1 MRKAIAR
8 LLAVLLAVAVTP
20 VARAEELGFL
30 QTDPVPADGTLR
42 VWLQSLGSDLQA
54 LGMTLDGAYAVDG
67 DRGFQFEPGT
77 EIALG
82 LEDGSIVL
90 QVGGAAIDMGG
101 GFTLT
106 RHLSPDG
113 TAGGVYIHES
123 EKDTLYCGD
132 LTFSASG
139 GRLRVILTIQIEDYL
154 YGVVPYEMSD
164 TFPLE
169 ALKAQAVAARTYAM
183 QRKARNADQDYDV
196 TDTADDQVFKG
207 LDARYTLPI
216 QAVDETRGMVGMYN
230 GEYAECFYCASN
242 GGQTAL
248 ATDVWGEGDFGYLQM
263 RDDPY
268 DLENPESIVR
278 TALVPRSA
286 AEMDL
291 ELYGLLLEALAQSLQ
306 ASGELASGEAVGFSQ
321 VLAVEAAEPIYGGES
336 RQYGTLR
343 FTLQATVRRL
353 VQEEGSDTQDLG
365 EVETLPEPV
374 TVSLPFYEQLRDVL
388 GVRIG
393 SGRYELVEVAE
404 AEDGFTVTTRRYGH
418 GVGMSQR
425 GAQWM
430 AAQYGMTY
438 TDILHFYYPGLTL
451 VRKTWTEPALTYA
464 DALPESLG
472 YAAPRPT
479 PAPTPAPLPVLAA
492 GERYATVQVEG
503 VDSTLNVRGGPSL
516 EADVLGTLRN
526 GQRMIIIEVLED
538 GAWARMKTAE
548 IEGYVFMDF
557 VALEE

>member
-353 VQEEGSDTQDLG
+353 VQEEGSDIQDLG

-404 AEDGFTVTTRRYGH
+404 AEDGFTVTTRRYVH

>member
-77 EIALG
+77 EIVLG

-353 VQEEGSDTQDLG
+353 VQEEGSDIQDLG

>member
-1 MRKAIAR
+1 MRKVIAR

-353 VQEEGSDTQDLG
+353 VQEEGSDIQDLG

-516 EADVLGTLRN
+516 EAEVLGTLRN

-548 IEGYVFMDF
+548 IEGYVSMDF

>member
-8 LLAVLLAVAVTP
+8 LLSVLLAVAVTP

-353 VQEEGSDTQDLG
+353 VQEEGSDIQDLG

>member
-1 MRKAIAR
+1 MRKVIAR
-8 LLAVLLAVAVTP
+8 LLAVAVTP

-353 VQEEGSDTQDLG
+353 VQEEGSDIQDLG

>member
-82 LEDGSIVL
+82 LEDCSIVL

-353 VQEEGSDTQDLG
+353 VQEEGSDIQDLG

>member
-1 MRKAIAR
+1 MRKVIAR

-353 VQEEGSDTQDLG
+353 VQEEGSDIQDLG

>member
-353 VQEEGSDTQDLG
+353 VQEEGSDIQDLG

-374 TVSLPFYEQLRDVL
+374 TVSLPF
-388 GVRIG
+388 
-393 SGRYELVEVAE
+393 
-404 AEDGFTVTTRRYGH
+404 
-418 GVGMSQR
+418 
-425 GAQWM
+425 
-430 AAQYGMTY
+430 
-438 TDILHFYYPGLTL
+438 
-451 VRKTWTEPALTYA
+451 
-464 DALPESLG
+464 
-472 YAAPRPT
+472 
-479 PAPTPAPLPVLAA
+479 
-492 GERYATVQVEG
+492 
-503 VDSTLNVRGGPSL
+503 
-516 EADVLGTLRN
+516 
-526 GQRMIIIEVLED
+526 
-538 GAWARMKTAE
+538 
-548 IEGYVFMDF
+548 
-557 VALEE
+557 

>member
-353 VQEEGSDTQDLG
+353 VQEEGSDIQDLG

-516 EADVLGTLRN
+516 EAEVLGTLRN

>member
-353 VQEEGSDTQDLG
+353 VQEEGSDIQDLG

-516 EADVLGTLRN
+516 EAEVLGTLRN

-548 IEGYVFMDF
+548 IEGYVSMDF

>member
-1 MRKAIAR
+1 MRKVIAR

-139 GRLRVILTIQIEDYL
+139 GRLRVILTIQIKDYL

-353 VQEEGSDTQDLG
+353 VQEEGSDIQDLG

>member
-8 LLAVLLAVAVTP
+8 LLAVAVTP

-353 VQEEGSDTQDLG
+353 VQEEGSDIQDLG

>member
-343 FTLQATVRRL
+343 VTLQATVRRL
-353 VQEEGSDTQDLG
+353 VQEEGSDIQDLG

>member
-353 VQEEGSDTQDLG
+353 VQEEGSDIQDLG

-404 AEDGFTVTTRRYGH
+404 AEDGFTVTSRRYGH

>member
-353 VQEEGSDTQDLG
+353 VQEEGSDIQDLG